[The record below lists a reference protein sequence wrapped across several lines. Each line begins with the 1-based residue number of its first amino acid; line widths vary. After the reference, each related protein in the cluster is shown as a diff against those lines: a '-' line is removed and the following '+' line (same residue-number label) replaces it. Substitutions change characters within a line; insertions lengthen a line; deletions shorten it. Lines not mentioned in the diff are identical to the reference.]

1 MNFPLKQ
8 NFLRALLAFAVMFS
22 VNFTEASAGCTK
34 IKPTRPGEIYLLR
47 GLANIFSLG
56 LDDAGKQF
64 SKHGFENCVFNHH
77 HWRALADDIVERGRE
92 KQISFPIIIVGH
104 SLGANAAPL
113 MANLI
118 GKHNIPVSYVVMMD
132 PVESRTVGKNVL
144 EIINLYLPKRK
155 DTLLYAGS
163 GFTGKLEN
171 INLKKYGKTFD
182 HFNIDNNKPLRAA
195 IYKRTLELSDA
206 QAEEDKKQKK

>member
-1 MNFPLKQ
+1 MACVFVTTS
-8 NFLRALLAFAVMFS
+8 AV
-22 VNFTEASAGCTK
+22 TEASAGCAR

-56 LDDAGKQF
+56 LDTAGKQF
-64 SKHGFENCVFNHH
+64 SKHGFENCIFNHI
-77 HWRALADDIVERGRE
+77 HWRALADDIVERGRKKE
-92 KQISFPIIIVGH
+92 ISFPIVIIGH

-132 PVESRTVGKNVL
+132 PVESREVGKNVL

-155 DTLLYAGS
+155 DTLLYAGP

-171 INLKKYGKTFD
+171 INLKIYGKTFD
-182 HFNIDNNKPLRAA
+182 HFNIDDNKPLRAA
-195 IYKRTLELSDA
+195 IYERTLELSD
-206 QAEEDKKQKK
+206 EEIADKK

>member
-1 MNFPLKQ
+1 MKYY
-8 NFLRALLAFAVMFS
+8 LRFISSFICVILLGVTAV
-22 VNFTEASAGCTK
+22 NAKCAK
-34 IKPTRPGEIYLLR
+34 IKPTRPGEVYLLR

-56 LDDAGKQF
+56 LDDAGKKF

-144 EIINLYLPKRK
+144 EITNLYLPKRK
-155 DTLLYAGS
+155 DTLLYAGPD
-163 GFTGKLEN
+163 FTGKLKN

-206 QAEEDKKQKK
+206 QIEEDAQPKK

>member
-1 MNFPLKQ
+1 MNETYKRYY
-8 NFLRALLAFAVMFS
+8 LRIISLFICALMLG
-22 VNFTEASAGCTK
+22 TTGASANCAK

-64 SKHGFENCVFNHH
+64 SKHGFENCVFNHK
-77 HWRALADDIVERGRE
+77 HWRALADDIVERSRE

-144 EIINLYLPKRK
+144 EIVNLYLPKRK
-155 DTLLYAGS
+155 DTLLYAGPD
-163 GFTGKLEN
+163 FTGKLEN

-195 IYKRTLELSDA
+195 IYKRSLELSDE
-206 QAEEDKKQKK
+206 QADQQKK